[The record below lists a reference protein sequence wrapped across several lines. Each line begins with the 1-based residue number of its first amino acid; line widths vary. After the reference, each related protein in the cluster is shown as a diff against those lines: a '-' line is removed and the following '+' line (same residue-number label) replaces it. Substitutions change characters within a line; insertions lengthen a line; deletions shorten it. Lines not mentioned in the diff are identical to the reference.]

1 MKKAII
7 LFLLLSFGL
16 SQSKVSIQ
24 DKEIEINENE
34 AVMEVLGMVCSMC
47 AFGIGEGLS
56 KTDFIDKS
64 KFSDGVSVDIDA
76 QYVQLGLLESAN
88 INPEKIVQVIQ
99 DAGYDVSLLFILQN
113 DKLTKFGTDK
123 LGILQPIAFNLT
135 SDRSNSKNIS
145 CLEFFLL

>member
-34 AVMEVLGMVCSMC
+34 AVMEVLGMICSMC
-47 AFGIGEGLS
+47 AFGIGEGFS

-99 DAGYDVSLLFILQN
+99 DAGYDVSLLFILKN

-135 SDRSNSKNIS
+135 SDRSN
-145 CLEFFLL
+145 

>member
-1 MKKAII
+1 MNYLKHIPNHPYTYQIRFFLTPNLI

-47 AFGIGEGLS
+47 AFGIGEGFS

-64 KFSDGVSVDIDA
+64 KFLDGVSVDIDA
-76 QYVQLGLLESAN
+76 Q
-88 INPEKIVQVIQ
+88 
-99 DAGYDVSLLFILQN
+99 
-113 DKLTKFGTDK
+113 
-123 LGILQPIAFNLT
+123 
-135 SDRSNSKNIS
+135 
-145 CLEFFLL
+145 

>member
-7 LFLLLSFGL
+7 LFLLLNFGL

-47 AFGIGEGLS
+47 AFGIGEGFS

-113 DKLTKFGTDK
+113 DKLIKFGTDK

-135 SDRSNSKNIS
+135 SDRSN
-145 CLEFFLL
+145 